1 MIFCA
6 WLAYILAYTVD
17 YVHLPSVIRRRAQD
31 KRTEAKVGGD
41 QIHVDKVGR
50 DVSHGSHGVGAHI
63 HCVYCTYPMFIL
75 CCNWR
80 TRSLQMMLMMIK
92 IRES

>member
-31 KRTEAKVGGD
+31 KRTEANVGGD
-41 QIHVDKVGR
+41 QIHLVPTLTKLEGTCPTGR
-50 DVSHGSHGVGAHI
+50 MGWVRIYTA
-63 HCVYCTYPMFIL
+63 CTAPIL
-75 CCNWR
+75 CSYCAVIGALEVCR
-80 TRSLQMMLMMIK
+80 
-92 IRES
+92 